1 MKNIDLLA
9 CLVAGMAENFS
20 KQNKNK
26 NKKKKRNPQKSKG
39 KRKDR
44 K

>member
-9 CLVAGMAENFS
+9 CLVAGITENFN
-20 KQNKNK
+20 KQNKK
-26 NKKKKRNPQKSKG
+26 KKKKRNPQKSKG